1 MIDSMKFHAKFIS
14 TMVEAC
20 LKHDSFF
27 NVSVKGHKVEI
38 ETKGKTLEQLFC
50 ITNALDVLIE
60 ENPEVKGE
68 KTPDNM
74 KKRLECLNDYFSLII
89 DLYFGLAAYQ
99 QTQNLMETLDS
110 KSLEVLLQ
118 MLKMKSTDKK
128 QFEEII
134 KEFENNKKNS

>member
-1 MIDSMKFHAKFIS
+1 MIDVMKFHANSIS
-14 TMVEAC
+14 TMIEAC
-20 LKHDSFF
+20 LKHDSFL
-27 NVSVKGHKVEI
+27 NVSVKGREVKI

-50 ITNALDVLIE
+50 ITSALDVLIE
-60 ENPEVKGE
+60 QNPEVKGK

-74 KKRLECLNDYFSLII
+74 KERLGCLNDYFSLII
-89 DLYFGLAAYQ
+89 DLYLGLAAYQ
-99 QTQNLMETLDS
+99 QTQNIMETLDS

-118 MLKMKSTDKK
+118 MLKMKGTDKK